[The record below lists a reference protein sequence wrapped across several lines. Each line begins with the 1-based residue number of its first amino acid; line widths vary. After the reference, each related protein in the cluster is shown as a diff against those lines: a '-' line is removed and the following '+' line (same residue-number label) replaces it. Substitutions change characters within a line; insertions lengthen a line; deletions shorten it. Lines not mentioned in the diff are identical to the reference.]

1 MSGANCKE
9 VDPRKEEEEEEEEE
23 EMVTGMG
30 SYKGKVRM
38 VRGDPSDEMMLLWG
52 LQQPTFSKPNAFVSQ
67 SSLNLTLDACG
78 RRLSISQSPSSLGA
92 PGVTGSVMWD
102 SGIVLGKFLENAVET
117 GLLGL
122 QGKKVV
128 ELGAGCG
135 LVGCIAALLG
145 AQVILTDMPD
155 RLRLLKKNIEDN
167 MYGDV
172 RGCATANELTWGDR
186 PEPEL
191 VEPLPDFGTVYL
203 PDSSLVKAPLSN
215 DLAEV
220 YKEVVI
226 GSDVIYSEEAVTD
239 LLDTLVE
246 LSGIN
251 TTIILAG
258 ELRNGNSLRCYIR
271 LLLKSVTPLVRVDVI
286 FEAVGCLADAILE
299 YFLEAAMEEFMIGRV
314 DQAGWHPDYRS
325 PRVAMYVLVMK

>member
-1 MSGANCKE
+1 MSGTD
-9 VDPRKEEEEEEEEE
+9 VEEEINRKDAVEDEET
-23 EMVTGMG
+23 VIGMG

-67 SSLNLTLDACG
+67 SSLNLSIDACG
-78 RRLSISQSPSSLGA
+78 RCISISQSPSSLGA

-117 GLLGL
+117 GLLVL

-128 ELGAGCG
+128 EVGAGCG

-145 AQVILTDMPD
+145 SQVILTDMPD

-167 MYGDV
+167 LYGDV
-172 RGCATANELTWGDR
+172 RGCATVNELIWGDR
-186 PEPEL
+186 PDPEL
-191 VEPLPDFGTVYL
+191 VKPVPDF
-203 PDSSLVKAPLSN
+203 
-215 DLAEV
+215 
-220 YKEVVI
+220 VI

-239 LLDTLVE
+239 LLETLVD
-246 LSGIN
+246 LSGSG

-258 ELRNGNSLRCYIR
+258 ELRN
-271 LLLKSVTPLVRVDVI
+271 D
-286 FEAVGCLADAILE
+286 AVLE
-299 YFLEAAMEEFMIGRV
+299 YFMEAAMDDFIIGRV
-314 DQAGWHPDYRS
+314 DQTGWHPDYRS
-325 PRVAMYVLVMK
+325 PRVAMYVLVKKLIPQ

>member
-1 MSGANCKE
+1 MSGAGCEQSKE
-9 VDPRKEEEEEEEEE
+9 KEEDEE
-23 EMVTGMG
+23 EMVIGMG

-52 LQQPTFSKPNAFVSQ
+52 LQQPTFSKPNALVSQ

-145 AQVILTDMPD
+145 AQVILTDMRD
-155 RLRLLKKNIEDN
+155 RLRLLKKNVEDN

-172 RGCATANELTWGDR
+172 RGCATVNELTWGDR

-191 VEPLPDFGTVYL
+191 VEPLPDFVM
-203 PDSSLVKAPLSN
+203 
-215 DLAEV
+215 
-220 YKEVVI
+220 

-258 ELRNGNSLRCYIR
+258 ELRN
-271 LLLKSVTPLVRVDVI
+271 
-286 FEAVGCLADAILE
+286 DAILE
-299 YFLEAAMEEFMIGRV
+299 YFMETAMEEFMIGRV

-325 PRVAMYVLVMK
+325 PRVAMYVLVRK